1 MPSNPK
7 TPRRIDMLPTRTLGT
22 LQVSALGLGCMG
34 MSHAYGSA
42 DPAESLATLHAAA
55 DAGVTLFDT
64 ADMYGNG
71 ANEEFL
77 APFLAERRD
86 EVVLAT
92 KFGFVNDENAKP
104 IGLDGRPERV
114 AGCVDDSLRR
124 LGIDVIDLYYLHR
137 VDPQVPVEETVGAMA
152 EQVAAGKVR
161 ALGLSEASAED
172 IRKAAAVHPIA
183 ALQSE
188 YSIFTRDV
196 EDGPLQAARE
206 VGAGLVPFSPLGRG
220 LLTADR
226 AEVAKALSG
235 NDFRHSIPR
244 WQGENLEANLRLVDR
259 IDAIAAELGS
269 DGAPVTAAQVALA
282 WVLAQGEDIVPIPG
296 TTRRKH
302 LGDNL
307 GAAAVALTDPQVAE
321 LTALSAVGERYPQ
334 RTLFRR

>member
-1 MPSNPK
+1 
-7 TPRRIDMLPTRTLGT
+7 MLSTRTLGD
-22 LQVSALGLGCMG
+22 LRVSALGLGCMG

-42 DPAESLATLHAAA
+42 DPDEARATLEAALA
-55 DAGVTLFDT
+55 AGVTLYDT

-77 APFLAERRD
+77 APFVQAHRD
-86 EVVLAT
+86 EIVLAT

-104 IGLDGRPERV
+104 VGLDGRPERV
-114 AGCVDDSLRR
+114 AGCVDGSLRR
-124 LGIDVIDLYYLHR
+124 LGVDVIDLYYLHR

-152 EQVAAGKVR
+152 DQVAAGKVR
-161 ALGLSEASAED
+161 ALGLSEATAED

-226 AEVAKALSG
+226 KAVAAALGSD
-235 NDFRHSIPR
+235 DFRQSIPR

-259 IDAIAAELGS
+259 IDAIAADLTAAGAGA

-282 WVLAQGEDIVPIPG
+282 WVLAQGEDVVPIPG
-296 TTRRKH
+296 TTRRTH
-302 LGDNL
+302 LADNL
-307 GAAAVALTDPQVAE
+307 GAAAVPLTADQLAE
-321 LTALSAVGERYPQ
+321 LTALSAVGSRLPQ
-334 RTLFRR
+334 RTLQQR

>member
-1 MPSNPK
+1 
-7 TPRRIDMLPTRTLGT
+7 MLPTRTLGD
-22 LQVSALGLGCMG
+22 LRVSALGLGCMG
-34 MSHAYGSA
+34 MSHAYGTA
-42 DPAESLATLHAAA
+42 DPDEARATLEAALA
-55 DAGVTLFDT
+55 AGVTLYDT

-77 APFLAERRD
+77 APFVAAHRD
-86 EVVLAT
+86 EIVLAT
-92 KFGFVNDENAKP
+92 KFGFITGENARP
-104 IGLDGRPERV
+104 IGIDGRPERV

-124 LGIDVIDLYYLHR
+124 LGVDVIDLYYLHR

-161 ALGLSEASAED
+161 ALGLSEASADD
-172 IRKAAAVHPIA
+172 IRRAAAVHPIA

-226 AEVAKALSG
+226 KAVAAALG
-235 NDFRHSIPR
+235 GDDFRATIPR
-244 WQGENLEANLRLVDR
+244 WQGENLEANLKLVDR
-259 IDAIAAELGS
+259 IDAIAADLAS
-269 DGAPVTAAQVALA
+269 DDAPVTAAQVALA
-282 WVLAQGEDIVPIPG
+282 WVLAQGEDVVPIPG
-296 TTRRKH
+296 TTRRTH

-307 GAAAVALTDPQVAE
+307 GAAAVTLSPQQLAE
-321 LTALSAVGERYPQ
+321 LTELSAVGSRLPQ
-334 RTLFRR
+334 RTLQQR

>member
-1 MPSNPK
+1 
-7 TPRRIDMLPTRTLGT
+7 MLPTRTIGDLT
-22 LQVSALGLGCMG
+22 VSALGLGCMG
-34 MSHAYGSA
+34 MSHAYGTP
-42 DPAESLATLHAAA
+42 DNAESLATLGAAV
-55 DAGVTLFDT
+55 DAGVTFLDT

-77 APFLAERRD
+77 AGFLKERRD

-92 KFGFVNDENAKP
+92 KFGFVNDENQRP

-114 AGCVDDSLRR
+114 AGCVEDSLRR

-161 ALGLSEASAED
+161 ALGLSEASADD
-172 IRKAAAVHPIA
+172 IRRAAAVHRIS

-206 VGAGLVPFSPLGRG
+206 VGASLVPFSPLGRG
-220 LLTADR
+220 MLTGDR
-226 AEVAKALSG
+226 AATVAALQS
-235 NDFRHSIPR
+235 NDFRNTIPR

-259 IDAIAAELGS
+259 IDAIAADLSTG
-269 DGAPVTAAQVALA
+269 GRTVTAAQVALA
-282 WVLAQGEDIVPIPG
+282 WVLAQGEDVVPIPG
-296 TTRRKH
+296 TTKRKN
-302 LGDNL
+302 LADNL
-307 GAAAVALTDPQVAE
+307 GAVDITLSADQLAA
-321 LTALSAVGERYPQ
+321 LTALSATGSRLPE
-334 RTLFRR
+334 RTLRQRS

>member
-1 MPSNPK
+1 M
-7 TPRRIDMLPTRTLGT
+7 IPTRTLGT

-34 MSHAYGSA
+34 MSHAYGAA
-42 DPAESLATLHAAA
+42 DPDEARATLEAALA
-55 DAGVTLFDT
+55 AGVTFYDT

-77 APFLAERRD
+77 APFAAAHRD
-86 EVVLAT
+86 EIVLAT
-92 KFGFVNDENAKP
+92 KFGFVNDENARP
-104 IGLDGRPERV
+104 VGIDGRPERV
-114 AGCVDDSLRR
+114 AGCVDGSLRR
-124 LGIDVIDLYYLHR
+124 LGVDVIDLYYLHR

-161 ALGLSEASAED
+161 ALGLSEASADD
-172 IRKAAAVHPIA
+172 IRRAATVHPIA

-196 EDGPLQAARE
+196 EDGPLQTARE

-226 AEVAKALSG
+226 KAVAAALEG
-235 NDFRHSIPR
+235 NDFRNSIPR

-259 IDAIAAELGS
+259 IDAIAADLTAAGAGS

-282 WVLAQGEDIVPIPG
+282 WVLAQGDDIVPIPG
-296 TTRRKH
+296 TTRRTH
-302 LGDNL
+302 LTDNL
-307 GAAAVALTDPQVAE
+307 GAADVTLSGAQLAE
-321 LTALSAVGERYPQ
+321 LTELSAVGSRLPQ
-334 RTLFRR
+334 RTLQQR

>member
-1 MPSNPK
+1 
-7 TPRRIDMLPTRTLGT
+7 MLPTRTLGD
-22 LQVSALGLGCMG
+22 LRVSALGLGCMG
-34 MSHAYGSA
+34 MSHAYGTP
-42 DPAESLATLHAAA
+42 DLDESRATLDAAL

-77 APFLAERRD
+77 GPFVRANRERI
-86 EVVLAT
+86 VLAT
-92 KFGFVNDENAKP
+92 KFGFVNDENQRP
-104 IGLDGRPERV
+104 IGIDGRPERV
-114 AGCVDDSLRR
+114 AGCVDASLRR
-124 LGIDVIDLYYLHR
+124 LGVDVIDLYYLHR

-161 ALGLSEASAED
+161 ALGLSEARADD
-172 IRKAAAVHPIA
+172 IRRAAAVHPIA

-188 YSIFTRDV
+188 FSIFTRDV

-226 AEVAKALSG
+226 KAVAAALDG
-235 NDFRHSIPR
+235 NDFRNSIPR

-259 IDAIAAELGS
+259 IDAVAAELSSSGS
-269 DGAPVTAAQVALA
+269 TVTAAQVALA
-282 WVLAQGEDIVPIPG
+282 WVLAQGDDIVPIPG

-302 LGDNL
+302 LADNL
-307 GAAAVALTDPQVAE
+307 GAADVTLSGAQLAE
-321 LTALSAVGERYPQ
+321 LTELSAVGSRLPQ
-334 RTLFRR
+334 RTLQQR

>member
-1 MPSNPK
+1 
-7 TPRRIDMLPTRTLGT
+7 MLPTRTLGT

-55 DAGVTLFDT
+55 DAGVALFDT

-92 KFGFVNDENAKP
+92 KFGFVNDENARP

-226 AEVAKALSG
+226 AAVAKALSG

-282 WVLAQGEDIVPIPG
+282 WVLAQGDDIVPIPG

>member
-1 MPSNPK
+1 
-7 TPRRIDMLPTRTLGT
+7 MLPTRTIGDLP
-22 LQVSALGLGCMG
+22 VSAIGLGCMG

-42 DPAESLATLHAAA
+42 DPGESLATLHAAV
-55 DAGVTLFDT
+55 DAGVTLLDT

-77 APFLAERRD
+77 APFLADRRD
-86 EVVLAT
+86 EIVLAT
-92 KFGFVNDENAKP
+92 KFGFVNDENARP
-104 IGLDGRPERV
+104 IGIDGRPERV
-114 AGCVDDSLRR
+114 ADCVDASLRR

-137 VDPQVPVEETVGAMA
+137 VDPQVPIEDTVGAMA

-161 ALGLSEASAED
+161 ALGLSEASAD
-172 IRKAAAVHPIA
+172 DLRRAAAVHPIA

-206 VGAGLVPFSPLGRG
+206 VGATLVPFSPLGRG

-226 AEVAKALSG
+226 AQVVAALG
-235 NDFRHSIPR
+235 DNDFRTTIPR

-259 IDAIAAELGS
+259 IDAIAAEVS
-269 DGAPVTAAQVALA
+269 ATAAQVALA
-282 WVLAQGEDIVPIPG
+282 WVLAQGDDVVPIPG

-302 LGDNL
+302 LADNL
-307 GAAAVALTDPQVAE
+307 GAVDVQLSAEQTAE
-321 LTALSAVGERYPQ
+321 LTALSASGSRLPQ
-334 RTLFRR
+334 RTLQQRD

>member
-1 MPSNPK
+1 
-7 TPRRIDMLPTRTLGT
+7 MLSTRTLGT

-34 MSHAYGSA
+34 MSHAYGAA
-42 DPAESLATLHAAA
+42 DPDESRATLEAALA
-55 DAGVTLFDT
+55 AGVTFYDT

-77 APFLAERRD
+77 GPFIQAHRD

-92 KFGFVNDENAKP
+92 KFGFVNDENQRP

-124 LGIDVIDLYYLHR
+124 LGVDVIDLYYLHR
-137 VDPQVPVEETVGAMA
+137 VDPQVPVEDTVGAMA

-172 IRKAAAVHPIA
+172 IRKAASVHPIA

-188 YSIFTRDV
+188 FSIFTRDV

-226 AEVAKALSG
+226 AEIVAALQG

-259 IDAIAAELGS
+259 IDAVAAKLS
-269 DGAPVTAAQVALA
+269 ATAAQVALA
-282 WVLAQGEDIVPIPG
+282 WVLAQGDDVVPIPG

-302 LGDNL
+302 LTDNL
-307 GAAAVALTDPQVAE
+307 GAAAVALTGEQLSE
-321 LTALSAVGERYPQ
+321 LTALSAVGGRLPQ
-334 RTLFRR
+334 RTLQRRS

>member
-1 MPSNPK
+1 M
-7 TPRRIDMLPTRTLGT
+7 IPTRTLGD
-22 LQVSALGLGCMG
+22 LRVSALGLGCMG
-34 MSHAYGSA
+34 MSHAYGTA
-42 DPAESLATLHAAA
+42 DPDEARATLEAALA
-55 DAGVTLFDT
+55 AGVTLYDT

-77 APFLAERRD
+77 APFVQAHRD
-86 EVVLAT
+86 EIVLAT

-104 IGLDGRPERV
+104 VGLDGRPERV
-114 AGCVDDSLRR
+114 AGCVDGSLRR
-124 LGIDVIDLYYLHR
+124 LGVDVIDLYYLHR

-161 ALGLSEASAED
+161 ALGLSEATAED

-196 EDGPLQAARE
+196 EDGPLQAARD

-226 AEVAKALSG
+226 KAVAAALSG
-235 NDFRHSIPR
+235 DDFRQSIPR

-259 IDAIAAELGS
+259 IDAIAADLSS
-269 DGAPVTAAQVALA
+269 DGTQVTAAQVALA
-282 WVLAQGEDIVPIPG
+282 WVLAQGDDIVPIPG

-307 GAAAVALTDPQVAE
+307 GAATVTLTAAQVAE
-321 LTALSAVGERYPQ
+321 LTALSAVGERYPE
-334 RTLFRR
+334 RLLRRR

>member
-1 MPSNPK
+1 M
-7 TPRRIDMLPTRTLGT
+7 IPTRTLGD
-22 LQVSALGLGCMG
+22 LRVSVLGLGCMG
-34 MSHAYGSA
+34 MSHAYGTA
-42 DPAESLATLHAAA
+42 DPDEARATLEAALA
-55 DAGVTLFDT
+55 AGVTLYDT

-77 APFLAERRD
+77 APFVQAHRD
-86 EVVLAT
+86 EIVLAT
-92 KFGFVNDENAKP
+92 KFGFINDENAKP
-104 IGLDGRPERV
+104 VGLDGRPERV
-114 AGCVDDSLRR
+114 AGCVDGSLRR
-124 LGIDVIDLYYLHR
+124 LGVDVIDLYYLHR
-137 VDPQVPVEETVGAMA
+137 VDPQVPVEDTVGAMA

-161 ALGLSEASAED
+161 ALGLSEATAED

-226 AEVAKALSG
+226 KAVAAALSG
-235 NDFRHSIPR
+235 DDFRQSIPR

-259 IDAIAAELGS
+259 IDAIAADLSS
-269 DGAPVTAAQVALA
+269 DGAQVTAAQVALA
-282 WVLAQGEDIVPIPG
+282 WVLAQGDDIVPIPG

-307 GAAAVALTDPQVAE
+307 GAATVTLTAAQVAE
-321 LTALSAVGERYPQ
+321 LTALSAVGQRYPE
-334 RTLFRR
+334 RLLRRR

>member
-1 MPSNPK
+1 
-7 TPRRIDMLPTRTLGT
+7 MLPTRTLGD

-34 MSHAYGSA
+34 MSHAYGTA
-42 DPAESLATLHAAA
+42 DPGEARATLEAALE
-55 DAGVTLFDT
+55 AGVTLYDT

-77 APFLAERRD
+77 APFVQANRD
-86 EVVLAT
+86 RIVLAT
-92 KFGFVNDENAKP
+92 KFGFVNDENARP

-114 AGCVDDSLRR
+114 AECVDGSLRR
-124 LGIDVIDLYYLHR
+124 LGVDVIDLYYLHR

-161 ALGLSEASAED
+161 ALGLSEATAED

-226 AEVAKALSG
+226 AEVVKTLEG

-259 IDAIAAELGS
+259 IDAIAAELSSAGS
-269 DGAPVTAAQVALA
+269 TVTAAQVALA
-282 WVLAQGEDIVPIPG
+282 WVLAQSDDIVPIPG
-296 TTRRKH
+296 TTRRTH

-307 GAAAVALTDPQVAE
+307 GAATVELTGAHLDE
-321 LTALSAVGERYPQ
+321 LTALSAVGDRYPQ
-334 RTLFRR
+334 RTLFRRE

>member
-1 MPSNPK
+1 
-7 TPRRIDMLPTRTLGT
+7 MLPIRSLGD

-34 MSHAYGSA
+34 MSHAYGTP
-42 DPAESLATLHAAA
+42 DLDESRATLEAAL

-77 APFLAERRD
+77 APFVQAHRD
-86 EVVLAT
+86 RIVLAT
-92 KFGFVNDENAKP
+92 KFGFVNDENQRP
-104 IGLDGRPERV
+104 IGIDGRPERV
-114 AGCVDDSLRR
+114 AACVDASLRR
-124 LGIDVIDLYYLHR
+124 LGVDVIDLYYLHR
-137 VDPQVPVEETVGAMA
+137 IDPQVPVEETVGAMA

-172 IRKAAAVHPIA
+172 IRKAASVHPIA

-188 YSIFTRDV
+188 FSIFTRDV

-226 AEVAKALSG
+226 AAIVAALQG
-235 NDFRHSIPR
+235 DDFRTTIPR

-259 IDAIAAELGS
+259 IDDLAAELSS
-269 DGAPVTAAQVALA
+269 DGATVTAAQVALA
-282 WVLAQGEDIVPIPG
+282 WVLAQGDDVVPIPG
-296 TTRRKH
+296 TTRRNH
-302 LGDNL
+302 LADNL
-307 GAAAVALTDPQVAE
+307 GAADVVLSAAQLAGLTE
-321 LTALSAVGERYPQ
+321 LSAVGSRLPQ
-334 RTLFRR
+334 RTLQQR

>member
-1 MPSNPK
+1 M
-7 TPRRIDMLPTRTLGT
+7 IPTRTLGD
-22 LQVSALGLGCMG
+22 LRVSALGLGCMG
-34 MSHAYGSA
+34 MSHAYGTA
-42 DPAESLATLHAAA
+42 DPDEARATLEAALA
-55 DAGVTLFDT
+55 AGVTLYDT

-77 APFLAERRD
+77 APFVQAHRD
-86 EVVLAT
+86 EIVLAT

-104 IGLDGRPERV
+104 VGLDGRPERV
-114 AGCVDDSLRR
+114 AGCVDGSLRR
-124 LGIDVIDLYYLHR
+124 LGVDVIDLYYLHR

-161 ALGLSEASAED
+161 ALGLSEATAED

-226 AEVAKALSG
+226 KAVAAALSG
-235 NDFRHSIPR
+235 DDFRQSIPR

-259 IDAIAAELGS
+259 IDAIAADLSS
-269 DGAPVTAAQVALA
+269 DGAQVTAAQVALA
-282 WVLAQGEDIVPIPG
+282 WVLAQGDDIVPIPG

-307 GAAAVALTDPQVAE
+307 GAATVTLTAAQVAE
-321 LTALSAVGERYPQ
+321 LTALSAVGERYPE
-334 RTLFRR
+334 RLLRRR

>member
-1 MPSNPK
+1 M
-7 TPRRIDMLPTRTLGT
+7 IPTRTLGD
-22 LQVSALGLGCMG
+22 LRVSVLGLGCMG
-34 MSHAYGSA
+34 MSHAYGTA
-42 DPAESLATLHAAA
+42 DPDEARATLEAALA
-55 DAGVTLFDT
+55 AGVTLYDT

-77 APFLAERRD
+77 APFVQAHRD
-86 EVVLAT
+86 EIVLAT
-92 KFGFVNDENAKP
+92 KFGFINDENAKP
-104 IGLDGRPERV
+104 VGLDGRPERV
-114 AGCVDDSLRR
+114 AGCVDGSLRR
-124 LGIDVIDLYYLHR
+124 LGVDVIDLYYLHR
-137 VDPQVPVEETVGAMA
+137 VDPQVPVEDTVGAMA

-161 ALGLSEASAED
+161 ALGLSEATAED

-226 AEVAKALSG
+226 KAVAAALSG
-235 NDFRHSIPR
+235 DDFRQSIPR

-259 IDAIAAELGS
+259 IDAIAADLSS
-269 DGAPVTAAQVALA
+269 DGAQVTAAQVALA
-282 WVLAQGEDIVPIPG
+282 WVLAQGDDIVPIPG

-307 GAAAVALTDPQVAE
+307 GAATVTLTAAQVAE
-321 LTALSAVGERYPQ
+321 LTALSAVGERYPE
-334 RTLFRR
+334 RLLRRR

>member
-1 MPSNPK
+1 
-7 TPRRIDMLPTRTLGT
+7 MLPTRTLGDLT
-22 LQVSALGLGCMG
+22 VSALGLGCMG
-34 MSHAYGSA
+34 MSHAYGTP
-42 DPAESLATLHAAA
+42 DNAESLATLNAAV
-55 DAGVTLFDT
+55 DAGVTLLDT

-77 APFLAERRD
+77 AGFLSARRD

-92 KFGFVNDENAKP
+92 KFGFINDENQRP

-114 AGCVDDSLRR
+114 AGCVDASLRR

-172 IRKAAAVHPIA
+172 IRKAAAVHRIS

-206 VGAGLVPFSPLGRG
+206 VGASLVPFSPLGRG
-220 LLTADR
+220 MLTGGR
-226 AEVAKALSG
+226 AATVAALQS
-235 NDFRHSIPR
+235 NDFRTTIPR

-259 IDAIAAELGS
+259 IDAIAADLSTEGRT
-269 DGAPVTAAQVALA
+269 VTAAQVALA
-282 WVLAQGEDIVPIPG
+282 WVLAQGHDVVPIPG
-296 TTRRKH
+296 TTKRKN
-302 LGDNL
+302 LADNL
-307 GAAAVALTDPQVAE
+307 GAVDVALSADQLAA
-321 LTALSAVGERYPQ
+321 LTALSAAGSRLPE
-334 RTLFRR
+334 RTLRQRS

>member
-1 MPSNPK
+1 
-7 TPRRIDMLPTRTLGT
+7 MLAHRTLGD
-22 LQVSALGLGCMG
+22 LRVSALGLGCMG
-34 MSHAYGSA
+34 MSHAYGTA
-42 DPAESLATLHAAA
+42 DPDEARATLEAALA
-55 DAGVTLFDT
+55 AGVTLYDT

-77 APFLAERRD
+77 APFVQAHRD
-86 EVVLAT
+86 EIVLAT
-92 KFGFVNDENAKP
+92 KFGFVNDENARP
-104 IGLDGRPERV
+104 VGLDGRPERV
-114 AGCVDDSLRR
+114 AECVDGSLRR
-124 LGIDVIDLYYLHR
+124 LGVDVIDLYYLHR

-161 ALGLSEASAED
+161 ALGLSEATGED

-226 AEVAKALSG
+226 KAVAAALG
-235 NDFRHSIPR
+235 GDDFRHTIPR

-259 IDAIAAELGS
+259 IDAIAADLSS

-282 WVLAQGEDIVPIPG
+282 WVLAQGDDIVPIPG

-302 LGDNL
+302 LADNL
-307 GAAAVALTDPQVAE
+307 GAAAVTLTEAQVAE
-321 LTALSAVGERYPQ
+321 LTALSAVGGRLPQ
-334 RTLFRR
+334 RTLQQR

>member
-1 MPSNPK
+1 
-7 TPRRIDMLPTRTLGT
+7 MLPTRTLGD
-22 LQVSALGLGCMG
+22 LRVSALGLGCMG

-42 DPAESLATLHAAA
+42 DPDEARATLEAALA
-55 DAGVTLFDT
+55 AGVTLYDT

-77 APFLAERRD
+77 APFVQAHRD
-86 EVVLAT
+86 EIVLAT
-92 KFGFVNDENAKP
+92 KFGFVNDQNAKP
-104 IGLDGRPERV
+104 VGLDGRPERV
-114 AGCVDDSLRR
+114 AGCVDGSLRR
-124 LGIDVIDLYYLHR
+124 LGVDVIDLYYLHR

-161 ALGLSEASAED
+161 ALGLSEATAED
-172 IRKAAAVHPIA
+172 IRRAAAVHPIA

-196 EDGPLQAARE
+196 EDGPLQAAHE

-226 AEVAKALSG
+226 KAVAAALG
-235 NDFRHSIPR
+235 GDDFRHTIPR

-259 IDAIAAELGS
+259 IDAIAADLTASSAGA

-282 WVLAQGEDIVPIPG
+282 WVLAQGEDVVPIPG

-307 GAAAVALTDPQVAE
+307 GAAAVALTADQLSE
-321 LTALSAVGERYPQ
+321 LTALSAVGSRLPQ
-334 RTLFRR
+334 RTLQQR

>member
-1 MPSNPK
+1 
-7 TPRRIDMLPTRTLGT
+7 MLPTCSLGD

-34 MSHAYGSA
+34 MSHAYGTP
-42 DPAESLATLHAAA
+42 DLDESRATLEAAL

-77 APFLAERRD
+77 APFVQAHRD
-86 EVVLAT
+86 RIVLAT
-92 KFGFVNDENAKP
+92 KFGFVNDENQRP
-104 IGLDGRPERV
+104 IGIDGRPERV
-114 AGCVDDSLRR
+114 AECVDASLRR
-124 LGIDVIDLYYLHR
+124 LGVDVIDLYYLHR

-172 IRKAAAVHPIA
+172 IRKAASVHPIA

-188 YSIFTRDV
+188 FSIFTRDV

-226 AEVAKALSG
+226 AAIVAALQG
-235 NDFRHSIPR
+235 DDFRTTIPR

-259 IDAIAAELGS
+259 IDDVAAELS
-269 DGAPVTAAQVALA
+269 SEGATVTAAQVALA
-282 WVLAQGEDIVPIPG
+282 WVLAQGDDVVPIPG

-302 LGDNL
+302 LADNL
-307 GAAAVALTDPQVAE
+307 GAADVVLSAAQLAGLTE
-321 LTALSAVGERYPQ
+321 LSAVGSRLPQ
-334 RTLFRR
+334 RTLQQR

>member
-1 MPSNPK
+1 
-7 TPRRIDMLPTRTLGT
+7 MLPTRTLGD
-22 LQVSALGLGCMG
+22 LRVSALGLGCMG

-42 DPAESLATLHAAA
+42 DPDEARATLEAALA
-55 DAGVTLFDT
+55 AGVTLYDT

-77 APFLAERRD
+77 APFVQAHRD
-86 EVVLAT
+86 EIVLAT
-92 KFGFVNDENAKP
+92 KFGFVNDENARP

-114 AGCVDDSLRR
+114 AGCVDGSLRR
-124 LGIDVIDLYYLHR
+124 LGVDVIDLYYLHR

-161 ALGLSEASAED
+161 ALGLSEATAED
-172 IRKAAAVHPIA
+172 IRKAASVHPIA

-226 AEVAKALSG
+226 KAVAAALG
-235 NDFRHSIPR
+235 GDDFRQSIPR

-259 IDAIAAELGS
+259 IDAIAADLTASGAGA

-282 WVLAQGEDIVPIPG
+282 WVLAQGEDVVPIPG

-307 GAAAVALTDPQVAE
+307 GAAAVALTADQLAE
-321 LTALSAVGERYPQ
+321 LTALSAVGSRLPQ
-334 RTLFRR
+334 RTLQQR

>member
-1 MPSNPK
+1 
-7 TPRRIDMLPTRTLGT
+7 MLPTRTLGD

-42 DPAESLATLHAAA
+42 DPDEARATLEAALA
-55 DAGVTLFDT
+55 AGVTLYDT

-77 APFLAERRD
+77 APFVQAHRD
-86 EVVLAT
+86 EIVLAT
-92 KFGFVNDENAKP
+92 KFGFVNDENARP
-104 IGLDGRPERV
+104 VGLDGRPERV
-114 AGCVDDSLRR
+114 AGCVDASLRR

-161 ALGLSEASAED
+161 TLGLSEASAED
-172 IRKAAAVHPIA
+172 IRRAAAVHPIA

-226 AEVAKALSG
+226 KAVAAALG
-235 NDFRHSIPR
+235 GDDFRRSIPR

-259 IDAIAAELGS
+259 IDAIAADLTASGAGA
-269 DGAPVTAAQVALA
+269 DGAPVTAGQVALA
-282 WVLAQGEDIVPIPG
+282 WVLAQGDDIVPIPG
-296 TTRRKH
+296 TARRKH
-302 LGDNL
+302 LADNL
-307 GAAAVALTDPQVAE
+307 GSAAVPLSDGQVAE
-321 LTALSAVGERYPQ
+321 LTALSAAGERYPE
-334 RTLFRR
+334 RTLHRR